1 MKLQINKKYY
11 NAADEI
17 IKIVRYSDA
26 TGCYYDE
33 DNYSYGNNGYS
44 HDGPSNDLVKEV
56 NECVETIKYKII
68 DDDIILYFGTHTQ
81 TLSKSQAALLY
92 IELHKFLFDS
102 SQERNNTQDKE
113 TII

>member
-26 TGCYYDE
+26 TGHYYDE
-33 DNYSYGNNGYS
+33 DNYSYGGSGYS

-56 NECVETIKYKII
+56 NEYIEGMNYKIQGDNI
-68 DDDIILYFGTHTQ
+68 TLYFGTHIQ
-81 TLSKSQAALLY
+81 TLSKQRAALLY